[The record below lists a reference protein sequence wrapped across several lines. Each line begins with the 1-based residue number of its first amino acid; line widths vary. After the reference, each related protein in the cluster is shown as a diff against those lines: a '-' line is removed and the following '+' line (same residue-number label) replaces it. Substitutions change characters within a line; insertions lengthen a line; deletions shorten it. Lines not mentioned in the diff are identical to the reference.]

1 MIDFE
6 IQEKEIDDMIC
17 KRNEICSEMT
27 KLDSDIIARLD
38 YLERW
43 MTPEQRK
50 EYEYRLLLLKIHFWK
65 F

>member
-1 MIDFE
+1 MVDFE

-38 YLERW
+38 WLERW

-50 EYEYRLLLLKIHFWK
+50 EYESRLLLLKIHFLK
-65 F
+65 S

>member
-6 IQEKEIDDMIC
+6 IQEKEIGDMIC
-17 KRNEICSEMT
+17 KRNEIRSEMT

-50 EYEYRLLLLKIHFWK
+50 EYKYSLLLLKIQFWNS
-65 F
+65 